1 MKIPEPEFQ
10 NYMEAIPP
18 VIWAW
23 IYTELK
29 EGEAK
34 RFLHTTPLN
43 ETDHSRDL
51 NQPWIRNEENYM
63 VSKYPEI
70 RAAAEICATNY
81 YIRHSWRKWLPWNW
95 GK

>member
-1 MKIPEPEFQ
+1 MKITEQEFQ

-29 EGEAK
+29 DGEAK
-34 RFLHTTPLN
+34 RPLHTTLFN
-43 ETDHSRDL
+43 ETDHSSDWT
-51 NQPWIRNEENYM
+51 QPWIRNEVNYM

-70 RAAAEICATNY
+70 SAAAAICTTNY
-81 YIRHSWRKWLPWNW
+81 YIRHSSRKWLPWNW